1 MDLHGSTWIDLDLP
15 GSTVAELILFEH
27 LLLFFLLLVKEVK
40 SGLPLLAA
48 AWRCR
53 GYPAFFFFS
62 QNQAFRRL
70 QHGTFRKKNGAWK
83 KRNERE
89 LRRPDNG
96 GEHVRV
102 NKGALN
108 YSSKLRAFCGARQNM
123 IYVSLRPMNKAR
135 CG

>member
-1 MDLHGSTWIDLDLP
+1 MATLP
-15 GSTVAELILFEH
+15 
-27 LLLFFLLLVKEVK
+27 FF
-40 SGLPLLAA
+40 P
-48 AWRCR
+48 
-53 GYPAFFFFS
+53 S

-70 QHGTFRKKNGAWK
+70 QHGTFRKKNGLKGAWEK
-83 KRNERE
+83 TERDARE

-108 YSSKLRAFCGARQNM
+108 YSSKMRAFCGARQNM
-123 IYVSLRPMNKAR
+123 IYVLLRPMNKAR